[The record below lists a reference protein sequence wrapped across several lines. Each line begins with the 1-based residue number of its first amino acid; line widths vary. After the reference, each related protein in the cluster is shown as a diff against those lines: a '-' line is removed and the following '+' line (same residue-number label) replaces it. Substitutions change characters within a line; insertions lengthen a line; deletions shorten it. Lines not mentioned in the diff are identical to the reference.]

1 MISRPWCPLVL
12 LLIVSSGGLAHA
24 ATDSGINST
33 DEAFGSA
40 TPAPGGTAQTVDPTG
55 VTATEEVTPDPGLLN
70 STVNGTLSPAEE
82 TTVDTEAPTEAA
94 TTVPPAVTPPQGCS
108 CDLTPDF
115 CDIGC
120 CCDTVDCA
128 VANLSTVFTGCPPQ
142 AISGVCVEKWLMFRA
157 NVDSSLVT
165 VTDSLFCVQ
174 PEDDAVQSVPA
185 VAQFPSLGSSYH
197 FSPPEP
203 TSTNHSFNFYRAD
216 DVMQTYF
223 SNSSVRGLLRQPSPR
238 AAASLCVNRNPA
250 KFLRS
255 ESLSCTR
262 MVTSESCTTDPT
274 LNARSYSSDIS
285 LVKIPRG
292 ERDPVS
298 DFLVPVT
305 PLADWPAP
313 SLQNN
318 SCVNAVAEVE
328 FVIGYT
334 GRGELVHAAVSVV
347 LADVDLNQLL
357 LQTHSTQFQLA
368 TPRPT
373 PGLIP
378 AVRLLSGSP
387 VIGRF
392 GEEVKPLTSQG
403 VSPGGQCSSDPSRR
417 EPILFTH
424 NVITGCT
431 FSSPA
436 SDCSQLL
443 SEIYGVLQGLAV
455 PDVIAMNS
463 GPQPD
468 WTRVLTQECPVDP
481 EVQETCETGC
491 TVPLSLS
498 VHILWARQGLIELP
512 QNYILGARYHFQC
525 EKVKCALSQP
535 LTLTTTVTFADTTVY
550 PEPPRGRPQPH
561 WKFPF
566 GFFTRGLT
574 ELDGPALGC
583 SDAHNAKWSLPLL
596 TVVLLAGL

>member
-1 MISRPWCPLVL
+1 MNSRLWCLLVL
-12 LLIVSSGGLAHA
+12 VSIVSSGGFTHA

-33 DEAFGSA
+33 AEASSSA
-40 TPAPGGTAQTVDPTG
+40 TPAPGDTAQTTVDPTG
-55 VTATEEVTPDPGLLN
+55 VSPTLEVTPDPGLN
-70 STVNGTLSPAEE
+70 STVNGTLSPTEE
-82 TTVDTEAPTEAA
+82 TTVDTEAPAT
-94 TTVPPAVTPPQGCS
+94 TTVPPAVIPQGCS

-120 CCDTVDCA
+120 CCDTVDCD
-128 VANLSTVFTGCPPQ
+128 VANLSTVFTGCPQ
-142 AISGVCVEKWLMFRA
+142 KVISGVCVEKWLMFTA

-165 VTDSLFCVQ
+165 VTDSLFCIQ
-174 PEDDAVQSVPA
+174 PEAVDALQSTTA
-185 VAQFPSLGSSYH
+185 VSQFPSLGNSYH

-203 TSTNHSFNFYRAD
+203 TSTSHSYNFYKVD
-216 DVMQTYF
+216 DVIQTYF
-223 SNSSVRGLLRQPSPR
+223 SNSSVRGLLRQPSPG
-238 AAASLCVNRNPA
+238 AGASFCVNRNPA

-262 MVTSESCTTDPT
+262 VVTSESCTTDPT

-285 LVKIPRG
+285 LIKVPRG
-292 ERDPVS
+292 EREPAS

-305 PLADWPAP
+305 PLAEWPTP
-313 SLQNN
+313 TRQNN
-318 SCVNAVAEVE
+318 SCVNAVTEVE

-334 GRGELVHAAVSVV
+334 GRGELINATVNVI

-373 PGLIP
+373 PGLIS
-378 AVRLLSGSP
+378 AVGLPSGSP

-392 GEEVKPLTSQG
+392 DEEVKPLTSLG
-403 VSPGGQCSSDPSRR
+403 VTEGGKCSSDPSRR
-417 EPILFTH
+417 EPILFTR
-424 NVITGCT
+424 NIITGCT
-431 FSSPA
+431 FSSSA

-463 GPQPD
+463 GSQPD
-468 WTRVLTQECPVDP
+468 WTRVITQECPIDP

-498 VHILWARQGLIELP
+498 IQILWARQGLIELP
-512 QNYILGARYHFQC
+512 HNYILGAKYLFQC
-525 EKVKCALSQP
+525 EKVKCALPSP
-535 LTLTTTVTFADTTVY
+535 LTLTTKVTFADATVY

-566 GFFTRGLT
+566 GFFTRGYT
-574 ELDGPALGC
+574 ELDGHALSG
-583 SDAHNAKWSLPLL
+583 SDTQDVTWSLLL
-596 TVVLLAGL
+596 LAVVLLTGS